1 MSNITTVF
9 SRRIKH
15 SAPGI
20 KRDILEQCFEKQG
33 FEKQG
38 PHSRTP
44 FQRRMPSS
52 LRRIAARLYLGTWWA
67 LAATLTTTLAPNVS
81 IGAFELPT
89 NLKEIPFK
97 SLAPIPTHKK
107 TSSLIYNELYYRHY
121 RSLTVD
127 DHLSARVFE
136 RYLSHLDPQ
145 KYYFLASDIAEFE
158 PYRFALDD
166 ALQSSELAPGFTI
179 FNRYQQRLIERLVY
193 ALDYI
198 DNELPKATFSGDGL
212 IQVDRKYASWPKD
225 EKALNALWRDR
236 LTNAALTLKLA
247 DTPPKEIIETL
258 HKRYR
263 SQLQRILQTKSEDAF
278 EPFIN
283 AFAQTYDPHTQYLSP
298 RTSENFNI
306 NMSLS
311 LEGIGAVLQKE
322 DEYTKVVRLVS
333 AGPADKSNQLK
344 PADRI
349 VGVGQGNDGDIID
362 VIGWRIDEVVDLIRG
377 PKDTIVTLRIIPSSA
392 QSDYDTKLIHI
403 RRDLVK
409 LEDQAAK
416 SHVIQVKRAKHT
428 LKIGVIDVPAFY
440 VDFAGEQ
447 RGDENYRSTTRD
459 VKALIAQLQA
469 QHIDGL
475 VVDLR
480 NNGGGSLS
488 EANQLLGLFIRQGPT
503 VQIKNNKARIK
514 VLRDQDAAIYYD
526 GPMAVLVNRLSAS
539 ASEIFAAA
547 IQDYRRGL
555 IIGSQTFGKGTV
567 QALRALDHGQ
577 LKITQ
582 AKFYRISGDSS
593 QHQGVLPDIEFPNL
607 HDISEIGESAL
618 ENALP
623 WDSIRSVKHDYYYNI
638 PKIIKPLTQQHNA
651 RIQKN
656 ADYQYLIK
664 TLAAN
669 RKWEDKEWLSLN
681 EKTRQA
687 ERQQRRQEQLQLLNE
702 KRKAKGE
709 KPLKAW
715 PDEEVDSQ
723 EVLSEFNDDEQDVT
737 QDVLLKEASEV
748 LTDLITQSSPT
759 ALTQT
764 GG

>member
-1 MSNITTVF
+1 
-9 SRRIKH
+9 
-15 SAPGI
+15 
-20 KRDILEQCFEKQG
+20 
-33 FEKQG
+33 
-38 PHSRTP
+38 
-44 FQRRMPSS
+44 
-52 LRRIAARLYLGTWWA
+52 
-67 LAATLTTTLAPNVS
+67 
-81 IGAFELPT
+81 
-89 NLKEIPFK
+89 
-97 SLAPIPTHKK
+97 
-107 TSSLIYNELYYRHY
+107 
-121 RSLTVD
+121 
-127 DHLSARVFE
+127 
-136 RYLSHLDPQ
+136 
-145 KYYFLASDIAEFE
+145 
-158 PYRFALDD
+158 
-166 ALQSSELAPGFTI
+166 
-179 FNRYQQRLIERLVY
+179 
-193 ALDYI
+193 
-198 DNELPKATFSGDGL
+198 
-212 IQVDRKYASWPKD
+212 
-225 EKALNALWRDR
+225 
-236 LTNAALTLKLA
+236 
-247 DTPPKEIIETL
+247 
-258 HKRYR
+258 
-263 SQLQRILQTKSEDAF
+263 
-278 EPFIN
+278 
-283 AFAQTYDPHTQYLSP
+283 
-298 RTSENFNI
+298 NI

-664 TLAAN
+664 T
-669 RKWEDKEWLSLN
+669 
-681 EKTRQA
+681 
-687 ERQQRRQEQLQLLNE
+687 
-702 KRKAKGE
+702 
-709 KPLKAW
+709 
-715 PDEEVDSQ
+715 
-723 EVLSEFNDDEQDVT
+723 
-737 QDVLLKEASEV
+737 
-748 LTDLITQSSPT
+748 
-759 ALTQT
+759 
-764 GG
+764 